1 MLFPKTNYI
10 SCRRNSWMVSQT
22 KFQDRSLSFIVTKWC
37 AEVVNYHS
45 NVLNQFIHLKM
56 LVLPNSVLN
65 KPNWFLL
72 LKTIKKKYQKKF
84 AKIVRK
90 ARSKWLA
97 FPKKALKSKV
107 QGKNASPYT
116 ALHTIQ

>member
-1 MLFPKTNYI
+1 MLLPKTNYI

-22 KFQDRSLSFIVTKWC
+22 KFQDRSLSFIFTKWC

-72 LKTIKKKYQKKF
+72 LQKKGVNKVD
-84 AKIVRK
+84 KIVRK
-90 ARSKWLA
+90 AGSEWLA
-97 FPKKALKSKV
+97 VPKSFEK
-107 QGKNASPYT
+107 
-116 ALHTIQ
+116 